1 MTGFTSLA
9 VEELNRLVPELQARA
24 RCSSHTR
31 SLAAGG

>member
-24 RCSSHTR
+24 RRSTR
-31 SLAAGG
+31 SLAVGGE